1 MTRYHCCPTSDGSAA
16 AVLMSEKAVRERGLE
31 HQAVE
36 ILAQAMT
43 SDMPGT
49 RDPETTKLVIFLL
62 LTFLFAM
69 FVKPGIGIGALNNLT
84 YKFSAKKR
92 ISYYAA

>member
-1 MTRYHCCPTSDGSAA
+1 MTPEEIDASPMLYGMLTRYHCCPTSDGSAA
-16 AVLMSEKAVRERGLE
+16 AVLMSEKAVKERGLE

-49 RDPETTKLVIFLL
+49 RDPENTEWVPI
-62 LTFLFAM
+62 LTFPCF
-69 FVKPGIGIGALNNLT
+69 KN
-84 YKFSAKKR
+84 FSAV
-92 ISYYAA
+92 